1 MVAEGQRH
9 RPGEVLDRGDLLEDL
24 LQTRLPG
31 DVLTRLE
38 SCLDASLP
46 GGIAEQPVKALGL
59 QREEVRNLEGSLIFA
74 KEMRSGAVL
83 APLFVLVEALREA
96 AKRGSFRGLG
106 LTTRVPVP
114 SDA

>member
-1 MVAEGQRH
+1 M
-9 RPGEVLDRGDLLEDL
+9 
-24 LQTRLPG
+24 
-31 DVLTRLE
+31 
-38 SCLDASLP
+38 
-46 GGIAEQPVKALGL
+46 
-59 QREEVRNLEGSLIFA
+59 IFA

-114 SDA
+114 ADTEDKVLPIWRKDQVRGGQSDVLERGHAPGDGQGTANRQRKGSV